1 MLVETPVFGGP
12 GMALGFGHGLMHL
25 ISLSVQLFNDV
36 NIEKYVF
43 PAKYFFVPD
52 PQGVL
57 NSVIPKIQHYLSSIT
72 KIV

>member
-1 MLVETPVFGGP
+1 
-12 GMALGFGHGLMHL
+12 MALGFGHGLMHL

-52 PQGVL
+52 TQDVL
-57 NSVIPKIQHYLSSIT
+57 NSVIPKFQHYLSSIT
-72 KIV
+72 KTV

>member
-43 PAKYFFVPD
+43 PAKCFFVPD
-52 PQGVL
+52 PQDVL
-57 NSVIPKIQHYLSSIT
+57 NSVIPKFQHYLSSIT
-72 KIV
+72 KTV

>member
-25 ISLSVQLFNDV
+25 ISLSVHLFNDV

-52 PQGVL
+52 PQDVL
-57 NSVIPKIQHYLSSIT
+57 NSVIPKFQHYLSSIT

>member
-1 MLVETPVFGGP
+1 MLVDTPVFGGP

-52 PQGVL
+52 PQDVL
-57 NSVIPKIQHYLSSIT
+57 NSVISKMQHYLSSIT
-72 KIV
+72 KTV